1 MFRPAKGSYPVYFD
15 TYVNTVTENDLME
28 ALNNQ
33 QPVIASFFS
42 ALPKD
47 IHEFAYA
54 SGKWTLKEVLQ
65 HLIDCERIFT
75 YRALCIARKEQQDLI
90 SFEENDYAANS
101 MANARNWQE
110 LCEEFIAVRQSTLLL
125 FKGFTR
131 QQLESSGTA
140 NNKKI
145 TVHALGF
152 IIAGHVNH
160 HKKIIEERYLQS

>member
-1 MFRPAKGSYPVYFD
+1 MPRPAKSSYPVYFD
-15 TYVNTVTENDLME
+15 TYVNTVAENDLIE

-47 IHEFAYA
+47 KHEFAYA
-54 SGKWTLKEVLQ
+54 SGKWTIKEVLQ

-75 YRALCIARKEQQDLI
+75 YRALCFARKEQQDLL
-90 SFEENDYAANS
+90 SFEENNYAANS

-110 LCEEFIAVRQSTLLL
+110 LCDEFNAVRRSTLLL

-131 QQLESSGTA
+131 QQLESSGSA
-140 NNKKI
+140 NNKQ
-145 TVHALGF
+145 VSVLALGF

>member
-1 MFRPAKGSYPVYFD
+1 DVYKR
-15 TYVNTVTENDLME
+15 
-28 ALNNQ
+28 Q
-33 QPVIASFFS
+33 
-42 ALPKD
+42 
-47 IHEFAYA
+47 
-54 SGKWTLKEVLQ
+54 
-65 HLIDCERIFT
+65 
-75 YRALCIARKEQQDLI
+75 
-90 SFEENDYAANS
+90 
-101 MANARNWQE
+101 ARNWQE